1 MATDILRRDLPFL
14 FSSLAASLVAAQ
26 QKQLPTL
33 STKVYTNEEISYKGD
48 QTKKG
53 REFFNG
59 LTHSG
64 FNVEVHETVLGAGT
78 ETHAPHRHEHEE
90 IIIIVEGT
98 LETNVEGRRDK
109 ADQGSV
115 IYFGSNQLHN
125 ARNIGATPC
134 RYYVLELRGGAG
146 SPSRQQA

>member
-1 MATDILRRDLPFL
+1 MATDISRRNLTFL
-14 FSSLAASLVAAQ
+14 FSSLAASLATAQ

-33 STKVYTNEEISYKGD
+33 SSKVYTNDGIPYQGD
-48 QTKKG
+48 QAKKG
-53 REFFNG
+53 RKFFNG

-64 FNVEVHETVLGAGT
+64 FNVEVHETILGPGT

-90 IIIIVEGT
+90 IIIVVEGT
-98 LETNVEGRRDK
+98 LETNVEGRREK

-115 IYFGSNQLHN
+115 IYFGSNQMHN
-125 ARNIGATPC
+125 ARNVGTTPC
-134 RYYVLELRGGAG
+134 RYYVLELRGTG